1 MIPMRNEK
9 TQPAVI
15 TKEPKLSV
23 RELEVLQL
31 MANGKSSKTIAL
43 ELFISTNTIEAHRKQ
58 ILKKLAAK
66 NMAEAIS
73 IAFRKEIIH

>member
-1 MIPMRNEK
+1 MRNEK

-58 ILKKLAAK
+58 ILKKLEAK

>member
-58 ILKKLAAK
+58 ILKKLEAK

>member
-1 MIPMRNEK
+1 MTMRNEK
-9 TQPAVI
+9 TQPAVT

-31 MANGKSSKTIAL
+31 MANGKSSKAIAL

-58 ILKKLAAK
+58 ILKKMAAK
-66 NMAEAIS
+66 NMVEAIS

>member
-58 ILKKLAAK
+58 ILKKLEAK

-73 IAFRKEIIH
+73 IAFRKEIIR